1 MDFQKPKET
10 SMKTVSRIIFLA
22 SILLASSAYSAD
34 AAMQMQEHM
43 QHMDALMTEI
53 NNEQD
58 PARLEVLMAQHMEM
72 MHQGMTM
79 MSQNNS
85 SNADMNMD
93 GRMKHMEESLQ
104 TMQMMMGQ
112 MMNHD
117 EEERKRPI
125 HQHKR

>member
-1 MDFQKPKET
+1 
-10 SMKTVSRIIFLA
+10 MKTVSRIIFLA